1 MRYTLISNPYTYA
14 LNLKACL
21 HVNKQWNSIAGM
33 IYYPEVISDIFKRGI
48 LSPWK
53 MLRCFLRALSNTT
66 FMSGLT
72 RVLRD
77 PETSLSFTALDLQ
90 RPYFT
95 FVDQL
100 IDLLSTG
107 REHEK
112 IVATRNIIRLHGVT
126 SICLR
131 GGILVSVDLAYITTR
146 SLYSDEHLNYVASI
160 EPTVVAL
167 PDLQIRYGRAFDRKR
182 GIVFQ
187 IERRSL
193 FQLPFI

>member
-1 MRYTLISNPYTYA
+1 
-14 LNLKACL
+14 
-21 HVNKQWNSIAGM
+21 M

-107 REHEK
+107 REYEK
-112 IVATRNIIRLHGVT
+112 IVATIK
-126 SICLR
+126 
-131 GGILVSVDLAYITTR
+131 YYPITRCNLNLLTR
-146 SLYSDEHLNYVASI
+146 RYSDISGFGLHYNEIAK
-160 EPTVVAL
+160 
-167 PDLQIRYGRAFDRKR
+167 F
-182 GIVFQ
+182 
-187 IERRSL
+187 
-193 FQLPFI
+193 